1 LPEEPLFAITAGGHR
16 LGFPLSAVKGVQ
28 LWQRPLP
35 LPGAAAWIGG
45 ILPGEG
51 EAWPVLRESF
61 WGTRDEQP
69 EVMLLL
75 TLRGRVLALPG
86 SAPAIVRAA
95 VVSDEGEGDLL
106 LPESFEE
113 AGAKGSRVK
122 VEKLYSTLGLDYNEG
137 R

>member
-1 LPEEPLFAITAGGHR
+1 MVEEPLFAITAGGYR

-35 LPGAAAWIGG
+35 LPGAAPWIGG
-45 ILPGEG
+45 VLPGEG
-51 EAWPVLRESF
+51 EAWPVLQESF
-61 WGTRDEQP
+61 WGKSDEKP

-86 SAPAIVRAA
+86 SAPAIVRAT
-95 VVSDEGEGDLL
+95 VLSEEGEDDLL
-106 LPESFEE
+106 LADGFEE
-113 AGAKGSRVK
+113 NGKRGSRVK